1 MNKKVA
7 KIIGIAMLLIMVGS
21 MIAGVVVYLI

>member
-7 KIIGIAMLLIMVGS
+7 RIIGIAMLLIMVGS